1 MQGKAYGF
9 LDYAIDEINS
19 PFLTIGYGHYLVHH
33 VIALG
38 LYGTMLIYVKGA
50 LDASVSKLML
60 DKKDFSCSFLLI
72 LPDKVV
78 VMRFWLG
85 THFICQFSG
94 C

>member
-1 MQGKAYGF
+1 
-9 LDYAIDEINS
+9 
-19 PFLTIGYGHYLVHH
+19 
-33 VIALG
+33 
-38 LYGTMLIYVKGA
+38 MLIYVKGA

-85 THFICQFSG
+85 MHFICQFSG